1 MKSLNEDL
9 KTGQFKQVYLLY
21 GEESYLKKQYK
32 DKLSKAMLPDGD
44 SMNYSYFEGKA
55 TDIKQVIDLAETLPF
70 FSPRRLIVMEDTGF
84 FKSASG
90 DLAEYIRTMPES
102 TYVLFV
108 ESEVDKRGKL
118 YKAVK
123 EKGRIVEMA
132 RQDGATLQKWVLSV
146 MKREGRQITQSAVR
160 HFLTK
165 VGDDMENIHGELEKL
180 FCYTLGKREI
190 TIHDIEEICTTH
202 IDNKIFDMINAVAD
216 KKQKQALLYY
226 YDLLALKEPPMR
238 ILFLMV
244 RQFRILM
251 EVSEMSRRGY
261 GKKEISENV
270 KVPPFAVGRY
280 LAQAQKF
287 SGPGLRK
294 ILEDCAETEEE
305 VKTGRL
311 ADTMAVELLIIQY
324 SSENN

>member
-32 DKLSKAMLPDGD
+32 DRLSKAMLPEGD
-44 SMNYSYFEGKA
+44 TMNYAYYEGKG
-55 TDIKQVIDLAETLPF
+55 TDVKQVIDLAETLPF
-70 FSPRRLIVMEDTGF
+70 FAPRRLIVMEDTGF
-84 FKSASG
+84 FKGASPE
-90 DLAEYIRTMPES
+90 LSEYIRSMPE
-102 TYVLFV
+102 TACFLFV

-123 EKGRIVEMA
+123 EKGRIVEMT
-132 RQDGATLQKWVLSV
+132 RQDGATLQKWVLS
-146 MKREGRQITQSAVR
+146 MIQKEGKQITQSAVR
-160 HFLTK
+160 FFLTK

-180 FCYTLGKREI
+180 FCYTIGRTEI
-190 TIHDIEEICTTH
+190 TIHDMEDICTTH
-202 IDNKIFDMINAVAD
+202 IDNQIFEMIHAVAE
-216 KKQKQALLYY
+216 KRQKQALLYY

-261 GKKEISENV
+261 GKKEISEHV
-270 KVPPFAVGRY
+270 KIPPFAVGKY

-287 SGPGLRK
+287 SIRKLRQ
-294 ILEDCAETEEE
+294 ILEDCAGTEEE
-305 VKTGRL
+305 VKTGKL
-311 ADTMAVELLIIQY
+311 ADTMAVELLIMQY
-324 SSENN
+324 SS

>member
-32 DKLSKAMLPDGD
+32 DRLTGAMLPEGD
-44 SMNYSYFEGKA
+44 TINYAYYEGKGP
-55 TDIKQVIDLAETLPF
+55 DVRQVIDLAETLPF
-70 FSPRRLIVMEDTGF
+70 FAPRRLIVMEDTGF
-84 FKSASG
+84 FKGASPE
-90 DLAEYIRTMPES
+90 LAEYIRNMPE
-102 TYVLFV
+102 TTCFLFV

-123 EKGRIVEMA
+123 EKGRIVEMT
-132 RQDGATLQKWVLSV
+132 RQDGNTLQKWVLSMV
-146 MKREGRQITQSAVR
+146 KKEGRQITQSAVR
-160 HFLTK
+160 YFLTK
-165 VGDDMENIHGELEKL
+165 VGEDMENIHGELEKL
-180 FCYTLGKREI
+180 FCYTLGKQEI

-216 KKQKQALLYY
+216 QKQKQALMYY

-238 ILFLMV
+238 ILFLMT

-251 EVSEMSRRGY
+251 EVAEMNRRGY

-280 LAQAQKF
+280 MAQAQKF
-287 SGPGLRK
+287 SPTRLPQ
-294 ILEDCAETEEE
+294 IL
-305 VKTGRL
+305 
-311 ADTMAVELLIIQY
+311 
-324 SSENN
+324 

>member
-32 DKLSKAMLPDGD
+32 DRLSKAMLPEGD
-44 SMNYSYFEGKA
+44 TMNYAYYEGKG
-55 TDIKQVIDLAETLPF
+55 TDVRQVIDLAETLPF
-70 FSPRRLIVMEDTGF
+70 FAPRRLIVMEDTGF
-84 FKSASG
+84 FKGASPE
-90 DLAEYIRTMPES
+90 LAEYIRSMPE
-102 TYVLFV
+102 TTCFLFV

-123 EKGRIVEMA
+123 EKGRIVEMT
-132 RQDGATLQKWVLSV
+132 RQDGSTLQKWVLSMV
-146 MKREGRQITQSAVR
+146 KKEGRQITQSTVR
-160 HFLTK
+160 YFLTK
-165 VGDDMENIHGELEKL
+165 VGEDMENIHGELEKL
-180 FCYTLGKREI
+180 FCYTLGKQEI

-202 IDNKIFDMINAVAD
+202 IDNKIFDMVNAVA
-216 KKQKQALLYY
+216 
-226 YDLLALKEPPMR
+226 
-238 ILFLMV
+238 
-244 RQFRILM
+244 
-251 EVSEMSRRGY
+251 VSEMNRGGY

-287 SGPGLRK
+287 SPPSLRQ
-294 ILEDCAETEEE
+294 ILEDCASTEEE

-311 ADTMAVELLIIQY
+311 ADTMAVELLIVQY
-324 SSENN
+324 SS

>member
-21 GEESYLKKQYK
+21 DEESYLKKQYK
-32 DKLSKAMLPDGD
+32 DRLTGAMLPEGD
-44 SMNYSYFEGKA
+44 TINYAYYEGKG
-55 TDIKQVIDLAETLPF
+55 TDVRQVIDLAETLPF
-70 FSPRRLIVMEDTGF
+70 FAPRRLIVMEDTGF
-84 FKSASG
+84 FKGASPE
-90 DLAEYIRTMPES
+90 LAEYIRNMPE
-102 TYVLFV
+102 TTCFLFV

-123 EKGRIVEMA
+123 EKGRIVEMT
-132 RQDGATLQKWVLSV
+132 RQDGNTLQKWVLSMV
-146 MKREGRQITQSAVR
+146 KKEGRQITQSAVR
-160 HFLTK
+160 YFLTK
-165 VGDDMENIHGELEKL
+165 VGEDMENIHGELEKL
-180 FCYTLGKREI
+180 FCYTLGKQEI

-216 KKQKQALLYY
+216 QKQKQALMYY

-238 ILFLMV
+238 ILFLMT

-251 EVSEMSRRGY
+251 EVAEMNRRGY

-287 SGPGLRK
+287 SPSRLRQ
-294 ILEDCAETEEE
+294 ILEDCASTEEE

-311 ADTMAVELLIIQY
+311 ADTMAVELLIVQY
-324 SSENN
+324 SS